1 MKPGSAQIVVEAPP
15 DVVYELVI
23 DVTHMGDYS
32 PECYRCRWL
41 DGATGPGVGV
51 RFRGSNKFRG
61 IRWSRTGR
69 ITRMEPGSLFQFET
83 LPDAIFHDATR
94 WTYRFEPVKGGTLV
108 TESYELIQPG
118 WLATIFDFLS
128 RKPDAMVP
136 GMRRTL
142 QRIKDVAEARSS
154 TLRAPTTS

>member
-1 MKPGSAQIVVEAPP
+1 
-15 DVVYELVI
+15 
-23 DVTHMGDYS
+23 
-32 PECYRCRWL
+32 
-41 DGATGPGVGV
+41 
-51 RFRGSNKFRG
+51 
-61 IRWSRTGR
+61 
-69 ITRMEPGSLFQFET
+69 MEPGSLFQFET